1 MRSYRVVILATV
13 AYTAIGYIVSISVA
27 LFLCFPI
34 WKNWYVSA
42 LHLGRLQTK
51 RSYIAGTLPRA
62 FACGNPMSFGKWG
75 GRSISLPM
83 SSVCFPMELS
93 SVQSN
98 RNCSVFLLPFP
109 ILHKLQVRR
118 AVRIGAYCTFG
129 LGVINIAVC
138 LARFLVIH
146 LAFTNRP
153 PSITVTSKLCML
165 ETIITRSIRRQN
177 SSMTTH
183 ANIVSRSL
191 GQPGFEYCRVNRL
204 LTVASSVS
212 SHNQP
217 GSDLTIAI

>member
-1 MRSYRVVILATV
+1 TLLSFYLQVVPSCMRSYRVVILATV

-34 WKNWYVSA
+34 WKNWY
-42 LHLGRLQTK
+42 
-51 RSYIAGTLPRA
+51 
-62 FACGNPMSFGKWG
+62 WG

-153 PSITVTSKLCML
+153 PSITVTSLWGNLDSSIAVLIACL
-165 ETIITRSIRRQN
+165 PSLRPYLRIISQALT
-177 SSMTTH
+177 
-183 ANIVSRSL
+183 SRSRSSRSSEPRTKL
-191 GQPGFEYCRVNRL
+191 RVLSKTGSKNFERIQDNPSLKTDTETEV
-204 LTVASSVS
+204 
-212 SHNQP
+212 
-217 GSDLTIAI
+217 